1 VERVK
6 DEFTGEGDSDSE
18 AECDWMANAAL
29 EGSVVTDTEAQAV
42 CKGGEG
48 ASADGGACGCRA
60 DAVSSALVEHGVLG
74 GASGGKGQLTVF
86 HSAAA
91 EYLQNREYRGLERDV
106 GEDAEMGI
114 VPGQYGVAAGYAVH
128 AAPANDA

>member
-1 VERVK
+1 VR
-6 DEFTGEGDSDSE
+6 DDFTGEGDSDSE
-18 AECDWMANAAL
+18 LEFDWTADAAL
-29 EGSVVTDTEAQAV
+29 EGSAVTETGESA

-48 ASADGGACGCRA
+48 ASADKSACGCRG
-60 DAVSSALVEHGVLG
+60 DAASAALVEHGVLG

-128 AAPANDA
+128 TAPVDDA